1 MSRLTTLAALVF
13 LFPVMGCNGGPDETD
28 DIDDIESD
36 TTKTK
41 PAVGWAD
48 SVSKWVYAG
57 EPTVVTNGEACLFVT
72 AEAVNTT
79 LLGDSIRVAIAP
91 APAEADTLPPQEEL
105 PPAFQ
110 NAVSEGRQVFPPLY
124 RFYAYDAAGQSF
136 TEFSPE
142 GESVVV
148 VAMCVTGRL
157 GDEEALERA
166 LLARPDPDNPEA
178 LEYLEPQDPPAE
190 CQLTCEVPG
199 GQEAAQKAALPLA
212 RWLAGSPLTA
222 TPAFAAQCATCF
234 KSGIGGGSAGNSPFA
249 AVDTVP
255 YGGDSPD
262 QQGD

>member
-1 MSRLTTLAALVF
+1 MSRLVPLAALMF
-13 LFPVMGCNGGPDETD
+13 LFPVLGCNGPDDTEDPVD
-28 DIDDIESD
+28 DPTEQ
-36 TTKTK
+36 
-41 PAVGWAD
+41 AGGWAD

-57 EPTVVTNGEACLFVT
+57 EPTAVTNGEACLFVT

-79 LLGDSIRVAIAP
+79 LLGDSVRVAIAP
-91 APAEADTLPPQEEL
+91 APAEPDTLPEEL

-110 NAVSEGRQVFPPLY
+110 NAAGEGRQVFPPLY
-124 RFYAYDAAGQSF
+124 RFYAYDAAGESF

-148 VAMCVTGRL
+148 VAMCVIGRP

-166 LLARPDPDNPEA
+166 LLARPDPANPEA
-178 LEYLEPQDPPAE
+178 LQYLEPEDPPAE
-190 CQLTCEVPG
+190 CQLTCETPG
-199 GQEAAQKAALPLA
+199 GQEAAQQAALPLA
-212 RWLAGSPLTA
+212 RWLAGSPLTP
-222 TPAFAAQCATCF
+222 TPAFAIQCATCF

-255 YGGDSPD
+255 NGGDSPE